1 MLGYQKS
8 AIAGRTPRKQSVV
21 IFELVKAGRG
31 FQAPGLWLGG
41 GVEFKARSQRRYSGL
56 SQQPKVNGV
65 RPAADFWY
73 PSMRQPAA
81 PH

>member
-8 AIAGRTPRKQSVV
+8 AIAGRTPRKQSVL
-21 IFELVKAGRG
+21 IFSLRKRG
-31 FQAPGLWLGG
+31 GA
-41 GVEFKARSQRRYSGL
+41 FKLYFYGWAAVLNSKPHARDVSKVFHNK
-56 SQQPKVNGV
+56 PKVNGV

>member
-1 MLGYQKS
+1 M
-8 AIAGRTPRKQSVV
+8 
-21 IFELVKAGRG
+21 RG
-31 FQAPGLWLGG
+31 GAFKLQVYGPEMVLNFKPDVS
-41 GVEFKARSQRRYSGL
+41 GVSKVFHNK
-56 SQQPKVNGV
+56 PKVNGV

>member
-1 MLGYQKS
+1 MRGDASKFRVNGL
-8 AIAGRTPRKQSVV
+8 AVV
-21 IFELVKAGRG
+21 LNSKPDARG
-31 FQAPGLWLGG
+31 
-41 GVEFKARSQRRYSGL
+41 VSKVSHNN
-56 SQQPKVNGV
+56 PKVNGV

>member
-1 MLGYQKS
+1 VAFKLRVYG
-8 AIAGRTPRKQSVV
+8 PV
-21 IFELVKAGRG
+21 LVLDFK
-31 FQAPGLWLGG
+31 PDVS
-41 GVEFKARSQRRYSGL
+41 GVSKVSHNN
-56 SQQPKVNGV
+56 PKVNGV